1 MVVDPEK
8 IVAHLIHD
16 TIGTSRYEF
25 PVSEIVGGFGRR
37 WHDPKATQLMNQTWL
52 CMHTGKIKPVPGT
65 NLHILLKYDC
75 TGTVYSSTRAV
86 GSLHRVSTLASTR
99 SSRI

>member
-37 WHDPKATQLMNQTWL
+37 WHDPKGTQLMNQTWL
-52 CMHTGKIKPVPGT
+52 CTGKIVRYLYLVHVT
-65 NLHILLKYDC
+65 CTILQEIVFTYIDMNTLLKYDC
-75 TGTVYSSTRAV
+75 TGT
-86 GSLHRVSTLASTR
+86 RVL
-99 SSRI
+99 